1 MVKISPLK
9 DTKVFAPI
17 KVGENELAHKIVFP
31 PTTRFRAT
39 NEGIPSDLQLQ
50 YYEERS
56 RYPGS
61 LLVTEGTFPTEKTG
75 GYFGVPGIYNDEQV
89 QAWKQINDKVH
100 ANKSFTSIQF
110 WALGRVSDPKFCE
123 ATKLPLIAPSE
134 VYLTEEEKAFP
145 FEEVKIH
152 APSTEELEQL
162 IRDDYTKAAKN
173 AVAAG
178 FDYIELHSAHGYFL
192 DTFLHPSTNKRTD
205 KYGGSIENRARFLLE
220 LIDHLSEVVGAS
232 KLAIRFS
239 PWATFQ
245 GMKGAKEEIHP
256 YATFS
261 YVVGELQ
268 KRANNGKELAYISL
282 VEPRVSGI
290 MDVKKEDQAGDN
302 EFIKKIWKGVL
313 LRAGNYSYD
322 APEFNQLLSDVDDER
337 TLVGFSRYYI
347 SNPDL
352 VFKLHE
358 GHDLTPYDRET
369 FYLNSNWGY
378 NTYTVYGKE
387 LQIAEEEARKH
398 LPEALKSL
406 KV

>member
-1 MVKISPLK
+1 MVKVSPLK

-39 NEGIPSDLQLQ
+39 SEGIPSDLQLQ

-134 VYLTEEEKAFP
+134 VYLTDEEKAFP

-152 APSTEELEQL
+152 TPSTEELEQL

-178 FDYIELHSAHGYFL
+178 FDYIELHSAH
-192 DTFLHPSTNKRTD
+192 
-205 KYGGSIENRARFLLE
+205 
-220 LIDHLSEVVGAS
+220 AS